1 MNLYIGTSGF
11 GYKEWKGKFFPP
23 DIKPADM
30 LRFYAERFNAVEI
43 NNTFYRMPKKE
54 LLEGWLKEVPSAFT
68 FGLKAPQKITH
79 IRRLKEC
86 QQELEYFLEVASVLK
101 RQLGPLLFQLPPNL
115 KKDADRLRNFL
126 KLLPAER
133 RITFEFRHETWF
145 DDEIFTALK
154 EHNAALCIAESEDPP
169 QTPFQPTAD
178 WGYFRLRRLDYT
190 DADLK
195 SWFTKI
201 QNQKTW
207 SDTYTFFK
215 HEEEAHG
222 PNFAQGF
229 QSLLKAG

>member
-1 MNLYIGTSGF
+1 MNLHIGTSGF

-23 DIKPADM
+23 DIKPAEM

-54 LLEGWLKEVPSAFT
+54 LLEGWLKEVPSSFI

-79 IRRLKEC
+79 IRRLKES
-86 QQELEYFLEVASVLK
+86 QQELDYFLEVASVLK
-101 RQLGPLLFQLPPNL
+101 NQLGPLLFQLPPNF

-126 KLLPAER
+126 KLLPADR
-133 RITFEFRHETWF
+133 RVTFEFRHESWF
-145 DDEIFTALK
+145 DDETFAALK

-169 QTPFQPTAD
+169 QTPFQATAD

-195 SWFTKI
+195 SWSAKI
-201 QNQKTW
+201 QSQKNW
-207 SDTYTFFK
+207 SDSFVFFK
-215 HEEEAHG
+215 HEEQAFG
-222 PNFAQGF
+222 PKFAQTF
-229 QSLLKAG
+229 QRMSGTS

>member
-23 DIKPADM
+23 DIKPAEM

-54 LLEGWLKEVPSAFT
+54 LLEGWLKEAPSTFT

-79 IRRLKEC
+79 IRRLKDA
-86 QQELEYFLEVASVLK
+86 QQELAYFLEVASVLK
-101 RQLGPLLFQLPPNL
+101 QQLGPLLFQLPPNF
-115 KKDADRLRNFL
+115 KKEADRLRSFL
-126 KLLPAER
+126 ELLPSSQRVA
-133 RITFEFRHETWF
+133 FEFRHESWF
-145 DDEIFTALK
+145 DEEIFAALK
-154 EHNAALCIAESEDPP
+154 ERNAALCIAESEDPP

-195 SWFTKI
+195 SWHAKI
-201 QNQKTW
+201 QKQKTW
-207 SDTYTFFK
+207 SDTYVFFK
-215 HEEEAHG
+215 HEEQAFG
-222 PNFAQGF
+222 PKFAQVF
-229 QSLLKAG
+229 QQFS

>member
-11 GYKEWKGKFFPP
+11 GYKEWKGKFFPA

-54 LLEGWLKEVPSAFT
+54 LLEGWLKEVPSTFV

-86 QQELEYFLEVASVLK
+86 QQELDYFLEVASVLK
-101 RQLGPLLFQLPPNL
+101 HQLGPLLFQLPPNF
-115 KKDADRLRNFL
+115 KKDADRLRAFL
-126 KLLPAER
+126 KLLPSSR
-133 RITFEFRHETWF
+133 RVTFEFRHESWF
-145 DDEIFTALK
+145 DDEIFGALK

-169 QTPFQPTAD
+169 QTPFQATAD

-190 DADLK
+190 DANLQG
-195 SWFTKI
+195 WFTKI
-201 QNQKTW
+201 QNEKSW
-207 SDTYTFFK
+207 ADAYVFFK
-215 HEEEAHG
+215 HEEEAFG
-222 PNFAQGF
+222 PGFAAAF
-229 QSLLKAG
+229 QQFVKTR